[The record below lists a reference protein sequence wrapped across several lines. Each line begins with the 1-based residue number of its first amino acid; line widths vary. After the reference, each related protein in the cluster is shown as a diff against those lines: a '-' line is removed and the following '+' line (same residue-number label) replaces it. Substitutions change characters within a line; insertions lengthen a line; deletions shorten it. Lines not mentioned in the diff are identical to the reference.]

1 MKKNIFDD
9 ERVAGM
15 LELLRERKET
25 ITTVESCTGGLL
37 AARIT
42 DIPGSSDVFHQG
54 FITYCDEAKAAM
66 VGVSIDTLKA
76 FTAVSR
82 QTAGE
87 MAQGGALAA
96 RADACLSVTSYAG
109 PPSGPEDRVGLV
121 YVGCFYRDAVQVK
134 ELHLQG
140 GRRQIREAS
149 VEEALGLLELALAS
163 NPD

>member
-1 MKKNIFDD
+1 
-9 ERVAGM
+9 
-15 LELLRERKET
+15 
-25 ITTVESCTGGLL
+25 
-37 AARIT
+37 
-42 DIPGSSDVFHQG
+42 
-54 FITYCDEAKAAM
+54 M

-87 MAQGGALAA
+87 MARGGALAA
-96 RADACLSVTSYAG
+96 RADACLSVTGYAG